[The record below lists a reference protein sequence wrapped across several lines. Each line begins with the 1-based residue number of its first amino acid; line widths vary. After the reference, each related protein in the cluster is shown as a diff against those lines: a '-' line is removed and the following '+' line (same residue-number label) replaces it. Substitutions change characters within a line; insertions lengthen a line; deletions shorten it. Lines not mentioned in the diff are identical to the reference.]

1 MFPPASMVPPIT
13 ESTFPVPGDPPMPT
27 RGENIYFI
35 LLLHPSKF
43 APQKRLRKKIFPNS
57 FWGKMSAVAL
67 IRREQQRRLIAP
79 LIVLV
84 GTNQPTT
91 NCYKW
96 KKSPWPDL
104 RQRLSWPDP
113 DIKQSF
119 VKYFESRAIS
129 RAHDHCI
136 RFFIKRLNPRAIES
150 PQERLVESTTWIFLQ
165 TNKRRLGFL

>member
-1 MFPPASMVPPIT
+1 
-13 ESTFPVPGDPPMPT
+13 MPT

-35 LLLHPSKF
+35 FLLHPSQF

-57 FWGKMSAVAL
+57 FWGKMSVAAL

-96 KKSPWPDL
+96 KKSPL
-104 RQRLSWPDP
+104 ARC
-113 DIKQSF
+113 
-119 VKYFESRAIS
+119 E
-129 RAHDHCI
+129 
-136 RFFIKRLNPRAIES
+136 
-150 PQERLVESTTWIFLQ
+150 TTLDQIQ
-165 TNKRRLGFL
+165 M